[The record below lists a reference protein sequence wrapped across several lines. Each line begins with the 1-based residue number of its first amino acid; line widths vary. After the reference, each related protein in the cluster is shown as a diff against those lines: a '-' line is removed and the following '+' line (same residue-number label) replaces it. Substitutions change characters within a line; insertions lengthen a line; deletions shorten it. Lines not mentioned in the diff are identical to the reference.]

1 MHVQPNLTYGLRGA
15 VLALTALSLVA
26 GAAFAQKTGPFG
38 RIAGQWSGSG
48 IIEFSDGSREP
59 IKCKAAYDVI
69 EDRRNLQLSIRCA
82 SDSYSFELRGSATSN
97 GGSIT
102 GVWSEVT
109 RQVAGTLSGR
119 VDEGRLQAIAESPAF
134 SANLTL
140 VTHGDRQTV
149 AIKSRD
155 AQSTLKGASITMR
168 RG

>member
-1 MHVQPNLTYGLRGA
+1 MPVQHKWTRA
-15 VLALTALSLVA
+15 ARRTVLALTTLSFVA
-26 GAAFAQKTGPFG
+26 GTAVAQKTGPFG

-48 IIEFSDGSREP
+48 TIEFSDGSREP
-59 IKCKAAYDVI
+59 IKCKATYDVLD
-69 EDRRNLQLSIRCA
+69 DRRNLQLSIRCA
-82 SDSYSFELRGSATSN
+82 SDSYNFELQGSATST

-109 RQVAGTLSGR
+109 RNVAGTLSGR
-119 VDEGRLQAIAESPAF
+119 ADEGRLQAVAESPAF

-149 AIKSRD
+149 GIRSRD
-155 AQSTLKGASITMR
+155 AQSTLKGASITMQ